1 MISKILSKRSHQ
13 NMFSTTVFCRVMS
26 IVYFMM
32 LRGEINMQLF
42 KVTVSLFCR
51 DVGIL
56 DDYFYFGFLSQLVNC
71 MNKSLILKRCLQ
83 LTVVRPHASWYI
95 NTNHR
100 TWQGWTLRAAEILII
115 KQPGLHPTQCHS
127 HPTQCHSHLL
137 YELEIAGEMTTWRE
151 NEVYMVVCILSNQTQ
166 IMLF

>member
-13 NMFSTTVFCRVMS
+13 NMFSTVFCRVMS

-71 MNKSLILKRCLQ
+71 MNKSLILKRCLE
-83 LTVVRPHASWYI
+83 LTEARPHASWYI
-95 NTNHR
+95 NTNHG
-100 TWQGWTLRAAEILII
+100 TWQASAATAPSTRLAVTSPPHRTLRFYHRARPYLFCRFIQRYWLVDGYCRPKVFI
-115 KQPGLHPTQCHS
+115 KK
-127 HPTQCHSHLL
+127 
-137 YELEIAGEMTTWRE
+137 
-151 NEVYMVVCILSNQTQ
+151 
-166 IMLF
+166 